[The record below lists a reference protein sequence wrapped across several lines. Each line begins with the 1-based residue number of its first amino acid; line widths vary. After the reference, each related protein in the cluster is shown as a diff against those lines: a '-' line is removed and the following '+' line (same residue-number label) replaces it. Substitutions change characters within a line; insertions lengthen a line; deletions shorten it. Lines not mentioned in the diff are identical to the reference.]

1 MSSSKG
7 TRRRAVSRSEFL
19 NLSLGVAGG
28 ALAALAG
35 PARFGFAADGPIRTR
50 KIPSS
55 GEALPVVGLGTARSF
70 GYAGDR
76 AAFEARMAAIKTL
89 LDGGGSVIDT
99 SPTYGD
105 SEAIVGRALQE
116 LGTRDRAF
124 IATKISITGEQAGI
138 DQHRQSV
145 QDLRTPK
152 FDLLQIHNLRDTK
165 VHLKTVRRLKEEG
178 KIRYVGVTHFRAHAY
193 DRLAEVMRT
202 EKLDFVQLG
211 YSIAF
216 RDAERTLLPLARD
229 KGIATL
235 INVPYARGRLF
246 SLVKGRKVPDWAREE
261 FDAQSWGQFF
271 LKFIL
276 ADEAVTA
283 VIPGAV
289 LVRHV
294 ADNVGAGRGRL
305 PTPAHRRRMVAFMKS
320 L

>member
-1 MSSSKG
+1 MPPSNDDN
-7 TRRRAVSRSEFL
+7 RRRLTRSEFL
-19 NLSLGVAGG
+19 NLSLGAAAG
-28 ALAALAG
+28 AMAG
-35 PARFGFAADGPIRTR
+35 VTANPLWAADGPMRTR
-50 KIPSS
+50 KIPKS
-55 GEALPVVGLGTARSF
+55 GEAVPVVGLGTARSF
-70 GYAGDR
+70 GYAGNQGEFD
-76 AAFEARMAAIKTL
+76 ARKAAIKAL
-89 LDGGGSVIDT
+89 LDGGGAVIDT

-116 LGTRDRAF
+116 LAMRDSAF
-124 IATKISITGEQAGI
+124 VATKISIVGERAGI

-145 QDLRTPK
+145 EDLRTPK

-165 VHLKTVRRLKEEG
+165 FHLKTVRRLKEEG
-178 KIRYVGVTHFRAHAY
+178 KVRYVGVTHFRAHAY
-193 DRLAEVMRT
+193 DRLAEVMRA
-202 EKLDFVQLG
+202 EPLDFVQLG

-216 RDAERTLLPLARD
+216 RDAEKKLLPLARE
-229 KGIATL
+229 KGVATL

-246 SLVKGRKVPDWAREE
+246 SLVKGRKVPEWARAE
-261 FDAQSWGQFF
+261 FDAESWGQFF

-294 ADNVGAGRGRL
+294 KDNVDAGRGRL
-305 PTPAHRRRMVAFMKS
+305 PTQAHRRRMVEYMKS

>member
-1 MSSSKG
+1 MSSSNEKAG
-7 TRRRAVSRSEFL
+7 RKLTRSEFL
-19 NLSLGVAGG
+19 SLSLG
-28 ALAALAG
+28 AATGTWAVLSGTAV
-35 PARFGFAADGPIRTR
+35 FAAEGPMRTR
-50 KIPSS
+50 KVPKS
-55 GEALPVVGLGTARSF
+55 GEAVPVVGLGTARSF
-70 GYAGDR
+70 GYAGDQ
-76 AAFEARMAAIKTL
+76 AAFDARKAAIKTL
-89 LDGGGSVIDT
+89 LDGGGTVIDT
-99 SPTYGD
+99 SPTYGN

-116 LGTRDRAF
+116 LRMRERAF

-145 QDLRTPK
+145 EDLRTPM

-165 VHLKTVRRLKEEG
+165 AHLKTARRLKEEG
-178 KIRYVGVTHFRAHAY
+178 KVRYVGVTHFRAHAY
-193 DRLAEVMRT
+193 DRLAEVMRA
-202 EKLDFVQLG
+202 EPLDFVQLG

-216 RDAERTLLPLARD
+216 RDAEKELLPLARD

-246 SLVKGRKVPDWAREE
+246 SLVKGRKVPEWARAE
-261 FDAQSWGQFF
+261 FDAESWGQFF

-276 ADEAVTA
+276 AHEAVTT

-294 ADNVGAGRGRL
+294 KDNVGAGRGRL
-305 PTPAHRRRMVAFMKS
+305 PNPAHLRRMVDYMKS